1 MRKTKLKIYLKKL
14 EKSHDSNYTQNV
26 NGLYLKQGK
35 EYYYT
40 NGAVYIHS
48 DNFNP
53 FKESIVHYCK
63 DDMETK
69 TTYFI
74 TPESINKVMLMNSD
88 DKIGEILKIDEDFLK
103 ALNVFIDK
111 NDITE
116 ILSTGLK
123 TIHQSKTGEKIYSMN
138 YHEKT
143 GLDNNI
149 ELEIFT
155 KFLRIIK
162 PLTMDIYSKQ
172 IRGTFEHGKYCIA
185 LKAKKF

>member
-1 MRKTKLKIYLKKL
+1 MRKTKLKTYLSKL
-14 EKSHDSNYTQNV
+14 EKSYVSKYAQNV
-26 NGLYLKQGK
+26 TGLYLKQGK

-40 NGAVYIHS
+40 NNAVYIHS

-53 FKESIVHYCK
+53 FKESTVHYCK
-63 DDMETK
+63 DDMETE

-74 TPESINKVMLMNSD
+74 TPESINRVISD
-88 DKIGEILKIDEDFLK
+88 DSINKIGEILKIDKDFLK
-103 ALNVFIDK
+103 ALNVFTDR

-143 GLDNNI
+143 GLDNSI

-185 LKAKKF
+185 LKAK